1 MVWTEPRRRWSQRLS
16 LDRHGSH
23 PHLNGEDSWTHREKF
38 RELSL
43 QEHLQLP
50 LAELEPVSF
59 PAGVAVKGS
68 NYDVHG
74 NLQLGGHA
82 GSRGEHSRVSHQSRG
97 ENACEG

>member
-1 MVWTEPRRRWSQRLS
+1 MTTEFIKIHFIVLVGIQVL
-16 LDRHGSH
+16 H
-23 PHLNGEDSWTHREKF
+23 HLINQLGILLAREKF

-68 NYDVHG
+68 NHDVHG

-82 GSRGEHSRVSHQSRG
+82 GSRGEHSRVSRQSRG